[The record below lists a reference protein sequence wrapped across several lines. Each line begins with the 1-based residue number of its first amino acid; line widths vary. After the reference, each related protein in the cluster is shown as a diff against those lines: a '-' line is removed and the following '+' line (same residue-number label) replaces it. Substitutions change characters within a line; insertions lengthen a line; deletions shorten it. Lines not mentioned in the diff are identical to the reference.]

1 MDKKKHIIIITLF
14 ALLIANLSGAH
25 GHYCF
30 DGQEPVFSIHFDNV
44 SGHVEL
50 ESDGLAHHD
59 ADMSLGSQILIKFFQ
74 ADLSLLIPLFLVI
87 YLLTSVGRWS
97 LFISYSP
104 PKRRNPLDL
113 LPPLRAPPC
122 AI

>member
-1 MDKKKHIIIITLF
+1 MDRKKYVIVITLL

-30 DGQEPVFSIHFDNV
+30 DGQQPAFSIHFDNV

-50 ESDGLAHHD
+50 DGDGLAHHD
-59 ADMSLGSQILIKFFQ
+59 ADMSLGSQILIKFFEV
-74 ADLSLLIPLFLVI
+74 DLALLLPLFLFI
-87 YLLTSVGRWS
+87 YFLPSFGRWR

-104 PKRRNPLDL
+104 PNRLNPLGL

-122 AI
+122 TI